1 MINDI
6 KSIISE
12 FVEVD
17 ENEIRSESNL
27 RSDIGLSS
35 LDLISVATEIESKF
49 GVTISERKVLAL
61 KTVDDLIKCIG

>member
-49 GVTISERKVLAL
+49 GVTISERKVLSL

>member
-49 GVTISERKVLAL
+49 GVTISERKVLSL
-61 KTVDDLIKCIG
+61 KTVDDLIKCIV

>member
-27 RSDIGLSS
+27 RADIGLSS

-49 GVTISERKVLAL
+49 GVTISERKVLSL